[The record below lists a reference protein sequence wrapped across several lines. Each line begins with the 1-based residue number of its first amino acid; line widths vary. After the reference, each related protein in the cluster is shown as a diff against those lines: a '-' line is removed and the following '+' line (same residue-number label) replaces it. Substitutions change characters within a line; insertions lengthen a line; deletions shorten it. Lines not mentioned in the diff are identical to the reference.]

1 MAGTMRTIA
10 ATAASQRLVL
20 ILVAPLLPISLGVDN
35 VCWLGAPFKI
45 DFADHVRKMDEAFGA
60 AS

>member
-1 MAGTMRTIA
+1 MRTIA
-10 ATAASQRLVL
+10 AIAASQRLVL
-20 ILVAPLLPISLGVDN
+20 ILLAPLLPISLGADN

-45 DFADHVRKMDEAFGA
+45 DFADHVRKLGEVFGA